1 MIIPFFLVVS
11 QNQCHYMSGNIW
23 SVSLLRLLDMN
34 TNTIIALI
42 LVLNIYNVTSTPTL
56 YTKTSNIS
64 TGRTKLLSKTIDK
77 DLC

>member
-23 SVSLLRLLDMN
+23 SVSLLRLLNM
-34 TNTIIALI
+34 NTIIVLI

-77 DLC
+77 DLF

>member
-1 MIIPFFLVVS
+1 MVVS

-23 SVSLLRLLDMN
+23 SVSLLRLLNM
-34 TNTIIALI
+34 NTIIVLI

-64 TGRTKLLSKTIDK
+64 TGRTKLLSKTID
-77 DLC
+77 